1 MMVVVTGTATAT
13 AGSYAA
19 AAAAHGLGSVALA
32 HAAGFIYAGYF
43 GLGALWIASF
53 KKFGGRNRFDDYGDY
68 GDYGYGYGGY
78 GGGGYGGGGYGG
90 GGYEGGGSGGRGAYG
105 GGGGYSG
112 GGGYGG
118 RFPGRY
124 AGGYGSGGGGYG
136 DGLGFDGFNNIGD
149 NFSKGHSKGHHKGGH
164 EYQKGHDG
172 HAVSHH
178 KSHFQASHHKHHL
191 HESHYEA
198 TRDRPL
204 LREEWEI
211 LAFVW
216 NGDELFDQAFPGQ
229 GIGPTSEA
237 LRDYKEAAY
246 LVWGA
251 YSGLAHGALG
261 LVYSASFL
269 NAGFIGLGALWLA
282 SYLGHGG
289 FGGVIGDD
297 YGDYDYYGG
306 YGDYGGGYGGYKDQK
321 GGYGH
326 RPSYGAPSPYGNR
339 GRIGGSS
346 RHGKNNKRNSEWI
359 RKKRSTDI
367 AEGGYIH
374 GDIRRS
380 KGRKYRRTRN
390 EEEIIVDELK
400 RRDAN
405 GCSMR
410 LVCEISAV
418 KFRALRKEE
427 WDILQFVR
435 YTIIL
440 GGISTINIPCYRK
453 Q

>member
-1 MMVVVTGTATAT
+1 MTTVDAT
-13 AGSYAA
+13 S
-19 AAAAHGLGSVALA
+19 GLG
-32 HAAGFIYAGYF
+32 
-43 GLGALWIASF
+43 
-53 KKFGGRNRFDDYGDY
+53 
-68 GDYGYGYGGY
+68 
-78 GGGGYGGGGYGG
+78 
-90 GGYEGGGSGGRGAYG
+90 
-105 GGGGYSG
+105 
-112 GGGYGG
+112 
-118 RFPGRY
+118 
-124 AGGYGSGGGGYG
+124 
-136 DGLGFDGFNNIGD
+136 
-149 NFSKGHSKGHHKGGH
+149 
-164 EYQKGHDG
+164 
-172 HAVSHH
+172 
-178 KSHFQASHHKHHL
+178 
-191 HESHYEA
+191 
-198 TRDRPL
+198 
-204 LREEWEI
+204 
-211 LAFVW
+211 
-216 NGDELFDQAFPGQ
+216 
-229 GIGPTSEA
+229 
-237 LRDYKEAAY
+237 
-246 LVWGA
+246 VWGA

-435 YTIIL
+435 SGDALFNIAHPGQGVRSSSPVLADYRAAAKFGRTGGACSQRYRNCPYSATEIINFIHVL
-440 GGISTINIPCYRK
+440 KR
-453 Q
+453 

>member
-1 MMVVVTGTATAT
+1 
-13 AGSYAA
+13 
-19 AAAAHGLGSVALA
+19 
-32 HAAGFIYAGYF
+32 
-43 GLGALWIASF
+43 
-53 KKFGGRNRFDDYGDY
+53 
-68 GDYGYGYGGY
+68 
-78 GGGGYGGGGYGG
+78 G

-191 HESHYEA
+191 HESHYEGQPHQKSHSHETHHKSHYKPKSHSHSKSKSHGSHHKSHSRPKSHSKSKSHSHDSHHKSHSHESHHKSSSDSKSKSSSRPSSKAHHASLEEDDTLYGLPKASTGFHFPETLLKSPSGSSASKEGFGALHSHSIYSEECDSKCRRRSHRRNRRNAENYANLQSGYTKTPEWTSNYEVIESAVLQSNSEPEEEKLLREIRKNDRNNCGLRLVCELSA

-246 LVWGA
+246 LG
-251 YSGLAHGALG
+251 
-261 LVYSASFL
+261 
-269 NAGFIGLGALWLA
+269 
-282 SYLGHGG
+282 
-289 FGGVIGDD
+289 
-297 YGDYDYYGG
+297 
-306 YGDYGGGYGGYKDQK
+306 Q
-321 GGYGH
+321 
-326 RPSYGAPSPYGNR
+326 R
-339 GRIGGSS
+339 GGSCS
-346 RHGKNNKRNSEWI
+346 DQFFSCPVDAKTMINEI
-359 RKKRSTDI
+359 LE
-367 AEGGYIH
+367 A
-374 GDIRRS
+374 RRIYS
-380 KGRKYRRTRN
+380 LNTFFN
-390 EEEIIVDELK
+390 
-400 RRDAN
+400 
-405 GCSMR
+405 
-410 LVCEISAV
+410 
-418 KFRALRKEE
+418 
-427 WDILQFVR
+427 
-435 YTIIL
+435 
-440 GGISTINIPCYRK
+440 
-453 Q
+453 